1 MTSRLTACIR
11 DDLTTG
17 QVGLICGVSPQTVI
31 NWCILGRLTWK
42 RIGRGPRR
50 IPKSEVRLL
59 LEKNNM
65 PVPEALN
72 KDAA

>member
-1 MTSRLTACIR
+1 MTRRFASLGN
-11 DDLTTG
+11 DLTTG
-17 QVGLICGVSPQTVI
+17 EAGIFCGVTPQTII
-31 NWCILGRLTWK
+31 NWCGMGRLTWT

-65 PVPEALN
+65 PVPDGLA